1 MTSHAS
7 DFNVVVAAFVPQLA
21 TGQTCYEALQLF
33 RSYPEAPY
41 AVVCN
46 SLAEPVGLVM
56 RDRFFLH
63 LSSSFLGY
71 YQADITKLMNTRFH
85 SIIASSTD
93 TSFNL
98 HSSSSLKNIAS
109 DRHAD
114 LCSDC
119 IVMMNEQGKFAG
131 IIHATASETAP
142 AYA

>member
-1 MTSHAS
+1 MTGYATDAAAAS
-7 DFNVVVAAFVPQLA
+7 FVPQLNK
-21 TGQTCYEALQLF
+21 GQTCYEALQLF
-33 RSYPEAPY
+33 RSYPEAPC

-46 SLAEPVGLVM
+46 SLTEPIGLIM
-56 RDRFFLH
+56 RDRFFLQ

-93 TSFNL
+93 TSFNPG
-98 HSSSSLKNIAS
+98 SSPSLKNKAA

-119 IVMMNEQGKFAG
+119 IVITNEQGQFAG
-131 IIHATASETAP
+131 IIHAA
-142 AYA
+142 AYTYKIEP